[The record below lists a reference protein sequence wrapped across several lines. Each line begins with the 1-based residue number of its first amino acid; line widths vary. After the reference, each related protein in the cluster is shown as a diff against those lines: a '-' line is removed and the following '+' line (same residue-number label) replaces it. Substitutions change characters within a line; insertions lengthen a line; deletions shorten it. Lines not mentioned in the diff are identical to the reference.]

1 MKKKEDLFD
10 DIEILD
16 DDLDVKSKVNK
27 KRKKKRQNK
36 AAKNEEKKEEKESKG
51 ILKKTGIFFL
61 VVFLVLAFIYGAG
74 IWFFSEHFMF
84 HTTVDGKDFSLKTTK
99 EVEDYIVQQLEDY
112 VLTIRESG
120 GKVENIKGKDILLDF
135 TSADQLQ
142 NLIDAQNQWLWPV
155 SLWESRIIQA
165 EVGVAFDEEKLSYV
179 ISGLDCMK
187 EENQTKAK
195 SAYPEYDGTQFVI
208 VPEEK
213 GTEIDSEKLKEVVSN
228 AIHGLVDIINLEEE
242 DCFVL
247 PKYTAESAEVIA
259 LNDEVNGYLK
269 SKVTYTFGEKTEVV
283 DSQMIAKWIKIKKNN
298 MKSSFDKKVI
308 KAYVQSLASKYNT
321 AYSTRKFT
329 TARGDTV
336 NVEGGSFGW
345 ILNKDEEY
353 KQLIEDI
360 KSGEE
365 VTREAIWS
373 AKGASLENGGIGN
386 TYAEV
391 DLTNQ
396 HMYFVKDGKVVL
408 ETDVVTGNP
417 NKGNATPQGM
427 YSVTY
432 KQKDRIL
439 RGTKKP
445 DGTYEYETPV
455 KYWMP
460 FNGGIGFHD
469 ASWQSSFGGDRY
481 KTHGSHGCVN
491 MPPQKAAE
499 LYDLIEAGMPVIC
512 YF

>member
-1 MKKKEDLFD
+1 MKKKDELFD
-10 DIEILD
+10 DIEILED
-16 DDLDVKSKVNK
+16 DFDVKSKADK
-27 KRKKKRQNK
+27 KRKKKRKKK
-36 AAKNEEKKEEKESKG
+36 AVNQEEPKEEKKSKG
-51 ILKKTGIFFL
+51 IGKKIGIFML
-61 VVFLVLAFIYGAG
+61 VVLLLLVLVYGVG
-74 IWFFSEHFMF
+74 VWFFGSHFLF
-84 HTTVDGKDFSLKTTK
+84 QTTVDGEDFSLKSTK
-99 EVEDYIVQQLEDY
+99 EVENYLVQQVDDY
-112 VLTIRESG
+112 TLTIKEND
-120 GKVENIKGKDILLDF
+120 GKVETIEGNEIALEF
-135 TSADQLQ
+135 SSADQLQ
-142 NLIDAQNQWLWPV
+142 KLIDGQNRFLWPV
-155 SLWESRIIQA
+155 SLWEPQKIQA
-165 EVGVAFDEEKLSYV
+165 EVGVTYNEEKLTEV
-179 ISGLDCMK
+179 IAGLACMK
-187 EENQTKAK
+187 EENQTKAQN
-195 SAYPEYDGTQFVI
+195 AYPKYDGTQFVI

-213 GTEIDSEKLKEVVSN
+213 GTEIDEEKFKNVLIQ
-228 AIHGLVDIINLEEE
+228 AIQGLVDCVNLEEE
-242 DCFVL
+242 DCFVS
-247 PKYTAESAEVIA
+247 PEYTADSAEVIA
-259 LNDEVNGYLK
+259 LNDEVNGYLQ
-269 SKVTYTFGEKTEVV
+269 SKITYEFGDEQEVV
-283 DSQMIAKWIKIKKNN
+283 DSKMIAEWIKIKKKK
-298 MKSSFDKKVI
+298 MKASFDEDAI

-353 KQLIEDI
+353 KQLLKDI
-360 KSGEE
+360 KSGKE

-373 AKGASLENGGIGN
+373 AKGSSLENGGVGN

-432 KQKDRIL
+432 KQKDRVL

-481 KTHGSHGCVN
+481 KTHGSHGCIN
-491 MPPQKAAE
+491 MPPEKAAE

-512 YF
+512 YY